1 MEEKTLIRDLTQGSP
16 MKQLVSFSLPFILAN
31 LLQQAYNI
39 ADMVIVGQ
47 FVGSAGLAA
56 AAAGGELA
64 TLFLFFSMGF
74 CNAGQILISQH
85 IGAGER
91 ERCGNAI
98 GTLTTFVFIVA
109 AVFTVVAV
117 LFCDGLIAVIKV
129 PEESVGY
136 AHDYCFI
143 YFLGMIPV
151 FGYNLVSAVLRGLGD
166 SKHPFYFIA
175 IAAVTNIILDLIFV
189 GPLKL
194 ACFGAA
200 LATVL
205 SQTLSFVIAIIFLY
219 RRRSELGFTMDR
231 KSFRLDKKELRA
243 IVSLGMPLSIQGV
256 AVSISMLVIARYI
269 NSFGVIVSAATA
281 VGNKLTLVATICC
294 GATMAAGNS
303 VVAQNFAAR
312 KLDRVSKTLGC
323 ILIINVVFCSLLALI
338 FALFPEQVFSLFD
351 RNPEVLALSHP
362 YVPICA
368 LNMLGFATRTTALAL
383 INGIGFSKLSFY
395 GGLVDGIVARIGLSL
410 LFGITFKMGIQG
422 FWLGSALAGYV
433 LAVVGVVYYLS
444 GKWKTRKLLIT

>member
-1 MEEKTLIRDLTQGSP
+1 MAEKTLIRDLTQGSP
-16 MKQLVSFSLPFILAN
+16 MKQLVTFSLPFILAN

-74 CNAGQILISQH
+74 CNAGQIIISQH

-91 ERCGNAI
+91 DRVGDTI
-98 GTLTTFVFIVA
+98 GTLTSFVFMVA
-109 AVFTVVAV
+109 VGFTVLSVI
-117 LFCDGLIAVIKV
+117 FCDQMIKAIKV
-129 PEESVGY
+129 PPESVGY

-166 SKHPFYFIA
+166 SKHPFVFIA
-175 IAAVTNIILDLIFV
+175 IAAVMNILLDLLFV

-205 SQTLSFVIAIIFLY
+205 SQTLSFIIAVIFLY
-219 RRRSELGFTMDR
+219 RRRDALGFDFKR
-231 KSFRLDKKELRA
+231 ESFRLNKKELRA
-243 IVSLGMPLSIQGV
+243 IVQLGMPLSVQGV
-256 AVSISMLVIARYI
+256 AVSVSMLVIARYI

-294 GATMAAGNS
+294 GATMTAGNS

-312 KLDRVSKTLGC
+312 KLDRVTKTLGC
-323 ILIINVVFCSLLALI
+323 ILLINVVFTSLLSLI

-368 LNMLGFATRTTALAL
+368 LNMFGFATRTTALAL
-383 INGIGFSKLSFY
+383 INGIGFSKLAFY
-395 GGLVDGIVARIGLSL
+395 SGMVDGIVARIGLSL
-410 LFGITFKMGIQG
+410 LFGITFHMGIQG
-422 FWLGSALAGYV
+422 FWLGSSLAGYV
-433 LAVVGVVYYLS
+433 IGIVGVVYYCS
-444 GKWKTRKLLIT
+444 GKWKTRKLLV